1 MVVASPSAQKRA
13 EAIIRRAAYGRTWHA
28 DAIRAIREMRYRM
41 EEGAATSNL
50 KRGPGGVVDIEFV
63 VQVMQLVHGGA
74 NPALQTPETLA
85 GLVALHAAGHLGDEA
100 FEFFETAYRV
110 LRSIEGRLRLL
121 NATARHEFPSSREEQ
136 QKLAHL
142 LGYERPELLEEDV
155 RQLTGRT
162 REEFEAIFTEVEQ
175 QAD

>member
-41 EEGAATSNL
+41 EEGAASSNL

-85 GLVALHAAGHLGDEA
+85 GLVALHAAGHLGDDA

-110 LRSIEGRLRLL
+110 LR
-121 NATARHEFPSSREEQ
+121 
-136 QKLAHL
+136 
-142 LGYERPELLEEDV
+142 
-155 RQLTGRT
+155 
-162 REEFEAIFTEVEQ
+162 
-175 QAD
+175 